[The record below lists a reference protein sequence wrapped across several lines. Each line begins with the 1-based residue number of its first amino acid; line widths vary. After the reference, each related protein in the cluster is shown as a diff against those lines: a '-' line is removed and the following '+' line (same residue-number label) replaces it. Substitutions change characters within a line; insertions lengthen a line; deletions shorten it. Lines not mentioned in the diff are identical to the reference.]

1 MGESGFLRR
10 WWDRLTGRP
19 GTGASRHDAHARPAD
34 AGDPAAGKVRT
45 KTVSSEPADDLQL
58 VDDKAGGIRQRGRVG
73 AGGFDPYSSDA
84 GFEKPHSW
92 ERIER
97 D

>member
-1 MGESGFLRR
+1 MS
-10 WWDRLTGRP
+10 P
-19 GTGASRHDAHARPAD
+19 
-34 AGDPAAGKVRT
+34 K
-45 KTVSSEPADDLQL
+45 PADDLQL
-58 VDDKAGGIRQRGRVG
+58 AEDKAGGIRRRGRVG

>member
-1 MGESGFLRR
+1 MGEGGFLRR

-19 GTGASRHDAHARPAD
+19 GTGASRHDPQARLASGNSAP
-34 AGDPAAGKVRT
+34 GKART
-45 KTVSSEPADDLQL
+45 TTVSSKPADDLQL
-58 VDDKAGGIRQRGRVG
+58 ADDKAGGIRQRGRVG

-92 ERIER
+92 ERIDR